1 MSENAT
7 TIKVEPSSI
16 IEIPLTRKLLNGVFD
31 CVNLD
36 HDLVIANETKEMQQN
51 INNATQTNKKS
62 YEKDGDE
69 EYDEDTGAVFI

>member
-1 MSENAT
+1 
-7 TIKVEPSSI
+7 
-16 IEIPLTRKLLNGVFD
+16 
-31 CVNLD
+31 
-36 HDLVIANETKEMQQN
+36 MQQN